1 MFNYKFRKRF
11 KGIKKLKEDLMSKNP
26 KNDNT
31 VSSVRQVM
39 NESTGKILEKN
50 IRNILENN
58 YGFKLLK
65 YPEKIFIKK
74 IRVEIGIK
82 LKMKKYF
89 KMKKPQ

>member
-39 NESTGKILEKN
+39 NESTRKILEKN
-50 IRNILENN
+50 IRN
-58 YGFKLLK
+58 LL
-65 YPEKIFIKK
+65 
-74 IRVEIGIK
+74 
-82 LKMKKYF
+82 
-89 KMKKPQ
+89 